1 MASRWQRAW
10 RALTSSPAEAAAPA
24 PAPNRSARESFAH
37 FRAAQMHRLL
47 ADWIVRVM
55 SPHEEIRGDFLTLR
69 ARARELDRNEAL
81 VNQYVG
87 MLTANVIG
95 PTGPR
100 LQARVRDERGEL
112 DGEVND
118 RIEEAWDRW
127 HRAPVSADRK
137 LNLVQFEHLQLH
149 TTARDG
155 ESFTRFR
162 IGESRRHG
170 LALQGIDPDLVD
182 ETFNAAIDPGRRE
195 VMLGIEVDG
204 DGGPMA
210 YHVRQGPTRE
220 AYRTGDRVRIPA
232 EEVLHHFQSRRAHQ
246 MRGVSWLAPVMLLL
260 HHDEHYTEAEL
271 VASRVGAA
279 NSFFITSPEDAAVVP
294 RSTSPE
300 QLEANPGMGL
310 RLGPGEGVETFTP
323 NHPTT
328 AFSAFDKSIKRRVA
342 SGLRASYTGI
352 SNDLEGANYSSMK
365 NGLQLERENW
375 RMLQEWWIST
385 FRVPVYEQWLQTA
398 IASGELRLPSADWR
412 RYTAAR
418 WIPRGWQFVEPLKEA
433 QASILLIGA
442 GLTSITRVLGEQG
455 LDLEDIIEERK
466 REKELFADAGIEL
479 STDQPAAAPVAS
491 NADDNADED
500 EDTPPARGSSSA
512 LRAVGR

>member
-1 MASRWQRAW
+1 MASRLQRAW
-10 RALTSSPAEAAAPA
+10 RALTGHSDEVPAVPRR
-24 PAPNRSARESFAH
+24 PVTARDVHAH
-37 FRAAQMHRLL
+37 FRGAQMHRLL
-47 ADWIVRVM
+47 ADWIVGVM
-55 SPHEEIRGDFLTLR
+55 SPHEELRGDFLTLR

-127 HRAPVSADRK
+127 HRSPVSADRK
-137 LNLVQFEHLQLH
+137 HNLVQFEHLQLH

-155 ESFTRFR
+155 ESYTRFR
-162 IGESRRHG
+162 VGEARRHG
-170 LALQGIDPDLVD
+170 LALQCIDPDLVD
-182 ETFNAAIDPGRRE
+182 ETYNAAIVPGQRE
-195 VMLGIEVDG
+195 IMLGIEVDG
-204 DGGPMA
+204 DGGPLA
-210 YHVRQGPTRE
+210 YHVRQGPTRD
-220 AYRTGDRVRIPA
+220 AYRTGERVRIPA

-271 VASRVGAA
+271 VAARVGAA
-279 NSFFITSPEDAAVVP
+279 NSFFITTPEDSAVVP
-294 RSTSPE
+294 RSTNPE
-300 QLEANPGMGL
+300 QLEANPGMGF

-328 AFSAFDKSIKRRVA
+328 AFPSFDKSIKRRIA

-398 IASGELRLPSADWR
+398 IASGELQLPSADWR

-466 REKELFADAGIEL
+466 REKQLFADAGIVLASEL
-479 STDQPAAAPVAS
+479 PKAAPGKS
-491 NADDNADED
+491 SDDEEDDDDADDDDER
-500 EDTPPARGSSSA
+500 ETQAE
-512 LRAVGR
+512 LRAV